1 MVSKNKACAL
11 LLALL
16 VLTCASLV
24 NALTETKSYIVVY
37 GSQMCPA
44 CTSLKNFLDNEGL
57 PYVFLDLVENRE
69 YASLFYELIS
79 TVGLKAYVPTSA
91 VICGGRVVAV
101 VQGAIL
107 DREFWLSLISG
118 SLAKENTLQIWYFT
132 ETGLSVKEVTN
143 KTIIETV
150 NSIVLETASNHEEAG
165 EAGFGMVF
173 PVLLSLAVADSLNP
187 CAMVF
192 LAIIV
197 TSIAFTSKARKYA
210 TALAYVLGVYT
221 SYFLI
226 GMGVS
231 FVLELSRFL
240 LVAVAIFGYG
250 FVLFNMFSSKT
261 GLLRGFADS
270 LKRKIIVKMVSEY
283 SIPLSF
289 IVGGLMAITFMMC
302 SSAPYFVFLAYLSK
316 NVKLF
321 YEKIA
326 YIAIYNAVI
335 IVPLIL
341 TAVASTYVT
350 NYVSRKHVT
359 TIRNILIITVST
371 YALYTIIAT

>member
-1 MVSKNKACAL
+1 MVSKKLVSAL

-16 VLTCASLV
+16 ILTCVSLV
-24 NALTETKSYIVVY
+24 NASIESKSYIVVY
-37 GSQMCPA
+37 GSHLCPA
-44 CTSLKNFLDNEGL
+44 CMSLKKFLGNEGL
-57 PYVFLDLVENRE
+57 PYVFLDLVKNKK
-69 YASLFYELIS
+69 YASLFYELVS
-79 TVGLKAYVPTSA
+79 TVGLEAAVPTSA
-91 VICGGRVVAV
+91 VIYEGRVVAV

-107 DREFWLSLISG
+107 DKEFWLSLING
-118 SLAKENTLQIWYFT
+118 SLAKENSLQVWYPT
-132 ETGLSVKEVTN
+132 AAGVSVKEITN

-150 NSIVLETASNHEEAG
+150 NSIVLESTSTHEEIG
-165 EAGFGMVF
+165 EASFGMVF

-197 TSIAFTSKARKYA
+197 TSIAFTSKAKKYA
-210 TALAYVLGVYT
+210 TALAYVLGVYI

-231 FVLELSRFL
+231 LILEASRFL
-240 LVAVAIFGYG
+240 LVAVAVFGYG

-261 GLLRGFADS
+261 SLLRGFTDS
-270 LKRKIIVKMVSEY
+270 LKRKMVVKMVSEY

-302 SSAPYFVFLAYLSK
+302 SSAPYFIFLAYLSK
-316 NVKLF
+316 NVKLL

-341 TAVASTYVT
+341 TAAASTYIT
-350 NYVSRKHVT
+350 NYVSKKHVT
-359 TIRNILIITVST
+359 TVRNILIITVST
-371 YALYTIIAT
+371 YALYTIITT